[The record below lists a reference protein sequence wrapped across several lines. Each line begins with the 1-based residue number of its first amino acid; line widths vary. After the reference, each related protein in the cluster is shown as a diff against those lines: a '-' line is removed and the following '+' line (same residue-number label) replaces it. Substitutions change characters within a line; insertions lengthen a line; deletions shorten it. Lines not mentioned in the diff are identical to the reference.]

1 MKLQSF
7 ELKKGGGEEKTLKI
21 VKFSNFRS
29 TDRRLQIDDL
39 SDTVAPIYYCEE
51 YRDSKSEIEWY
62 RIKEEDEW

>member
-7 ELKKGGGEEKTLKI
+7 ELKKGGKKKKKFKNCRILKFQ
-21 VKFSNFRS
+21 KY
-29 TDRRLQIDDL
+29 RLQIDDL